1 MTVRKWNLPLT
12 YKPKIEPVLLGNCRQ
27 TIRVCG
33 VSKQKGHGGELVRKA
48 VGDLVRFYVWSGRPY
63 WSTRINL
70 TEYEP
75 LTGAKDIL
83 IMRDGLACPP
93 AWPLS
98 LELYLWSHPVCS
110 ELAALDGIFP
120 ATGEELGRVLRG
132 KNNIPLDGVSAQI
145 LRW

>member
-12 YKPKIEPVLLGNCRQ
+12 YKPKIEPVLLGKCRQ
-27 TIRVCG
+27 TIRACG
-33 VSKQKGHGGELVRKA
+33 VSKQKGHEGELVRKA

-75 LTGAKDIL
+75 LTEVIDIRIL
-83 IMRDGLACPP
+83 QDGIVINHKGPVGLLFPWSVESGLAAQDYIDPP
-93 AWPLS
+93 
-98 LELYLWSHPVCS
+98 
-110 ELAALDGIFP
+110 
-120 ATGEELGRVLRG
+120 TGEALRDVLLS
-132 KNNIPLDGVSAQI
+132 KNKIPVEGVSAQI

>member
-33 VSKQKGHGGELVRKA
+33 VSKQKGHEGELVRKA

-75 LTGAKDIL
+75 ITSTEGIRIL
-83 IMRDGLACPP
+83 PDGITWSQGKILHVYPWGSLDWLAT
-93 AWPLS
+93 
-98 LELYLWSHPVCS
+98 
-110 ELAALDGIFP
+110 LDGIVP
-120 ATGEELGRVLRG
+120 ATGEALRDVLLS
-132 KNNIPLDGVSAQI
+132 KNKIPVGGVSAQI